1 MNNAIDISGLS
12 CAYGENTVLNDIG
25 FSVKSGE
32 LFIIIGP
39 NGSGKTSLLKTISGN
54 MKYEEGGIKLSG
66 RNINAFSRKSL
77 ARSIALVPQNV
88 PTDFPFTVKELVLM
102 GRSPYLGILG
112 LPGKED
118 FEIAEQSLAFTGA
131 THLSSRKLDQL
142 SGGERQLVFIARAVC
157 QQTGII
163 LLDEPT
169 ASLDLSHQVSIMD
182 LMEKLVEKKG
192 LTVVMVSHDIN
203 LAAMYADTLLLLK
216 AGKIKSIGRPEEVLT
231 FKVLEEAYGC
241 TILVDESP
249 LGNVPRL
256 TLVPQKYVD
265 SNNKCIISKRVE
277 IDEGVKESRGQG
289 FE

>member
-1 MNNAIDISGLS
+1 MSNAIDISGLS
-12 CAYGENTVLNDIG
+12 CAYGENTVLKDIS
-25 FSVKSGE
+25 FSVKSGG

-54 MKYEEGGIKLSG
+54 LKIDEGAIKIFG
-66 RNINAFSRKSL
+66 RNINDFSRKSL

-112 LPGKED
+112 LPEKED

-131 THLSSRKLDQL
+131 EHLSLRKLDQL

-169 ASLDLSHQVSIMD
+169 ASLDLSHQINIMD
-182 LMEKLVEKKG
+182 LMEKLVEMKG

-203 LAAMYADTLLLLK
+203 LAAMYSDTLLLLK
-216 AGKIKSIGRPEEVLT
+216 SGNIISIGKPETVLT
-231 FKVLEEAYGC
+231 YKVLEEVYGC
-241 TILVDESP
+241 KILVDESP
-249 LGNVPRL
+249 LGKVPRL
-256 TLVPQKYVD
+256 TPVPRKYFDV
-265 SNNKCIISKRVE
+265 NNKLIDKR
-277 IDEGVKESRGQG
+277 
-289 FE
+289 